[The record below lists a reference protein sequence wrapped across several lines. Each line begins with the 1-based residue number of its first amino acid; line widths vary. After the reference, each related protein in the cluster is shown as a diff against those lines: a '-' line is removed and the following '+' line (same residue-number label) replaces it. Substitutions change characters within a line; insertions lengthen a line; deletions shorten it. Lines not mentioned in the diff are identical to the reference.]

1 MNADQ
6 TDRPVAR
13 TPEAPPDPCAG
24 LFALTPE
31 GVPEDRRREAMVCF
45 EQYTRAQQAT
55 FLGYQANEHLDYRG
69 DLSWLLDF
77 HVNNIGDPFTRGN
90 FRLNSKM
97 VEREVLDYYARL
109 WHARTPHDPTD
120 GESYWGYVLTM
131 GSTEG
136 NIMALWNARDYLAGR
151 ALVVDR
157 NAVDGGV
164 PRLTWVQARAPQENP
179 NAYDPIIFYSED
191 THYSFTK
198 AARVLNFKT
207 FYEVGSRDYP
217 NDCPLHPGEAW
228 PTEVPSV
235 GGVPGNGDI
244 DVEKLAVLVE
254 FFAAKGHPVMVS
266 LNYGSTFKCAYDD
279 VELVTKRLLPIFQ
292 RYGLVDRRVEYDKDK
307 GLWDVRHGFWIHV
320 DGALGAAY
328 MPFLADAGLPDRVP
342 PFDFRLPYVFS
353 LVMSGH
359 KWVGSPWPCGI
370 FMTKVKYQLRP
381 PDDPEYIG
389 AQDSTF
395 AGSRNGF
402 SPLILWSYLARHSYQ
417 EQRALA
423 IEAQKLAGQ
432 VRDGLIA
439 VSKQIGL
446 DLWVDRSPLALTV
459 RFRRPAQK
467 YIDKYSLSLETLP
480 ISRQE
485 NRELAHVYLMPG
497 IDRNLVAQFLGDLA
511 KPDAYPRQVVEG
523 TERIPVSVAA
533 GAPSPDGR
541 VTRLAEA
548 PATGRGFR

>member
-1 MNADQ
+1 MG
-6 TDRPVAR
+6 R
-13 TPEAPPDPCAG
+13 TTEPEPCAG
-24 LFALTPE
+24 LFTLTPD
-31 GVPEDRRREAMVCF
+31 GVPEDRRREALACF
-45 EQYTRAQQAT
+45 EEHTRAQQAT
-55 FLGYQANEHLDYRG
+55 FLGYQANEHLDYTG
-69 DLSWLLDF
+69 DLAWLLDF
-77 HVNNIGDPFTRGN
+77 HVNNVGDPFVRGN
-90 FRLNSKM
+90 FRLNSKL

-109 WHARTPHDPTD
+109 WHAKVPHDPAD
-120 GESYWGYVLTM
+120 AESYWGYVLTM

-151 ALVVDR
+151 ALMVDP
-157 NAVDGGV
+157 AADDGGV
-164 PRLTWVQARAPQENP
+164 PRLTWVQAKAPPDNP

-217 NDCPLHPGEAW
+217 DDCPLSPGGPW

-235 GGVPGNGDI
+235 GGVLGNGDI
-244 DVEKLAVLVE
+244 DVDKLAVLVE
-254 FFAAKGHPVMVS
+254 FFAAKGHPIMVS

-279 VELVTKRLLPIFQ
+279 VERVTERLLPIFL
-292 RYGLVDRRVEYDKDK
+292 RYGLVDRQVEYDREKRRY
-307 GLWDVRHGFWIHV
+307 DVRHGFWIHV

-328 MPFLADAGLPDRVP
+328 MPFLADAGLPERVP

-359 KWVGSPWPCGI
+359 KWVGAPWPCGV

-402 SPLILWSYLARHSYQ
+402 SPLILWSYLARHSYG
-417 EQRALA
+417 EQTRLAL
-423 IEAQKLAGQ
+423 EAQQLAGQ
-432 VRDGLIA
+432 VRDGLAA
-439 VSKQIGL
+439 VGRKIGL

-467 YIDKYSLSLETLP
+467 YVDKYSLSLETLP
-480 ISRQE
+480 VGPQQ

-497 IDRNLVAQFLGDLA
+497 IDRGLIAQFLDDLTQQ
-511 KPDAYPRQVVEG
+511 DAYPRQV
-523 TERIPVSVAA
+523 TELTEWAPGPVAA
-533 GAPSPDGR
+533 GAASPDGQ
-541 VTRLAEA
+541 VTRLAEV